1 MVGCSMNIRLPH
13 RDGTM
18 VNGALP
24 ALSAL
29 DRTKGRGNEAAEG
42 LKDLVSALH

>member
-1 MVGCSMNIRLPH
+1 MITERY
-13 RDGTM
+13 
-18 VNGALP
+18 P

>member
-1 MVGCSMNIRLPH
+1 MPTNVTVFNDTEGDIRLTE
-13 RDGTM
+13 RY
-18 VNGALP
+18 P